1 MVFFFNSESLRAR
14 PIPCLV
20 VQSWN
25 LCLAE
30 TWSMWPL
37 VSPVQ
42 EQVLKH
48 QLYGPD
54 LQEGANGVCGILPF
68 PPSPPPAQDTASEA
82 HTNGRVYW
90 WISGQTVT
98 VIGNNFLL
106 CQGIY
111 MQISV
116 SHADLRIPAINH
128 YRLAHWF
135 LAILRSYRQ
144 GCNIILN
151 TLSPPSIRSQHYRKI
166 PHGCPEHIQ
175 HCFCCHL
182 GVGRQWR

>member
-1 MVFFFNSESLRAR
+1 MEPLSGRDMVNVTSSLTCSRTGPEASAVWAWLTGGDKWCVWHTAL
-14 PIPCLV
+14 PP
-20 VQSWN
+20 
-25 LCLAE
+25 
-30 TWSMWPL
+30 TPPL
-37 VSPVQ
+37 
-42 EQVLKH
+42 
-48 QLYGPD
+48 
-54 LQEGANGVCGILPF
+54 
-68 PPSPPPAQDTASEA
+68 QDTASEA
-82 HTNGRVYW
+82 HSNGRVYW